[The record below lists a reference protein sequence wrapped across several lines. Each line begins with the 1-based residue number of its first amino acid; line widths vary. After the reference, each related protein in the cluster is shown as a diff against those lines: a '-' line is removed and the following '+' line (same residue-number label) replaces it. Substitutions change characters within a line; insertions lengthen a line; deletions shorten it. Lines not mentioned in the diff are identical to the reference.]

1 MSKTSS
7 WTISCGKS
15 VSRFSSSAAK
25 YSEKNHGWRYN
36 KRLKI
41 SVIKLPVHPA
51 AAKACMRASA
61 ALAGDIDIV
70 LTATNKRNHQFWQT
84 ANPCIKYK
92 PAFWSSCAL
101 ILKNASTCNNY
112 SINALCCRII
122 SYFIHIQ
129 VHSFHLLSIKWQHC
143 CDDEIF
149 KLHCSLFVF
158 ALLRS
163 VEHYGGVCGYTGPN
177 FTTWSPSPAFVSASA
192 WQLLCSCPSN
202 LISSSVI
209 ERVCS
214 LST

>member
-1 MSKTSS
+1 MQLWSS
-7 WTISCGKS
+7 IKPLNLLS
-15 VSRFSSSAAK
+15 
-25 YSEKNHGWRYN
+25 
-36 KRLKI
+36 LI

-112 SINALCCRII
+112 FINALCCRII

-149 KLHCSLFVF
+149 KLHCCTIVPG
-158 ALLRS
+158 RS
-163 VEHYGGVCGYTGPN
+163 VRVHWPQFYHLKPISCFCFCFCLTTSMFLSFQFDFLICNRKSMLTISITIQGGRNQILGGTG
-177 FTTWSPSPAFVSASA
+177 
-192 WQLLCSCPSN
+192 
-202 LISSSVI
+202 
-209 ERVCS
+209 R
-214 LST
+214 